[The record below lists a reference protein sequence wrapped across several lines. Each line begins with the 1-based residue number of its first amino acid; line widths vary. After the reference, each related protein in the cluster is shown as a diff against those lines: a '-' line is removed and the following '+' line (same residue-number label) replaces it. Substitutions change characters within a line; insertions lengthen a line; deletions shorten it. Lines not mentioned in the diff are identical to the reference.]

1 MTNRFAKRVVHLAAA
16 ASLACSFATVADA
29 QRTELFSMSAP
40 APAERRV
47 LFFDVQSASLSP
59 VAKSIVL
66 STVDAAE
73 RAHAKRIEIAAY
85 AADDESARDSN
96 LAARRAAVV
105 KEQIANYGFRGT
117 VVVDEE
123 GPELPFASF
132 ADSTFDR
139 RAILSLVH

>member
-1 MTNRFAKRVVHLAAA
+1 MTNGFAKRLVQSAGVFA
-16 ASLACSFATVADA
+16 LACLFATA
-29 QRTELFSMSAP
+29 QRTQSVSMP
-40 APAERRV
+40 APASPDMRV
-47 LFFDVQSASLSP
+47 LFFDVQSTSLSP
-59 VAKSIVL
+59 IAKSIVL

-96 LAARRAAVV
+96 LAARRAEVV
-105 KEQIANYGFRGT
+105 REQIANYGFQGT

-123 GPELPFASF
+123 GPELPLASL

-139 RAILSLVH
+139 RVVLRVSG

>member
-1 MTNRFAKRVVHLAAA
+1 MTNGFAKSVIRFAGAAV
-16 ASLACSFATVADA
+16 LACSFATAADA
-29 QRTELFSMSAP
+29 QRISLSAP
-40 APAERRV
+40 PPAETRV

-96 LAARRAAVV
+96 LAARRAEVV
-105 KEQIANYGFRGT
+105 KEQIAHYGFQGT

-123 GPELPFASF
+123 GPELPLAGL
-132 ADSTFDR
+132 ADNTFDR
-139 RAILSLVH
+139 RVTLRIGG